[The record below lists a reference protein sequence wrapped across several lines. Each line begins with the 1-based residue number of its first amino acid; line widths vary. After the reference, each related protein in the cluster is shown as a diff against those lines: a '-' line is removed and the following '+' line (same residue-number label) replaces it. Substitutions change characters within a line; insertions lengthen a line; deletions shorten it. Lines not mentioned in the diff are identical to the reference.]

1 MYRMAKL
8 SAIHMTHPKESFYG
22 LFLRIEHGKA
32 TYHPVK
38 AACTSNGGPPTIGF
52 AFFSRWLT
60 IVFSAAP
67 IIVPVFL
74 FVRYNHGN
82 ETGYGNDMNLSL
94 LGWHV
99 S

>member
-52 AFFSRWLT
+52 AFFS
-60 IVFSAAP
+60 
-67 IIVPVFL
+67 
-74 FVRYNHGN
+74 
-82 ETGYGNDMNLSL
+82 
-94 LGWHV
+94 
-99 S
+99 